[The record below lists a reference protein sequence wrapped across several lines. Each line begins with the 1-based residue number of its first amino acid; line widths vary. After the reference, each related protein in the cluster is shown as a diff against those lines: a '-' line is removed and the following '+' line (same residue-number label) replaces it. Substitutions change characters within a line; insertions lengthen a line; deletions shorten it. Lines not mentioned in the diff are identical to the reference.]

1 MVDDPVRGGRAAWRH
16 IIDAS
21 KAVVRNDRVCDG
33 EADRAGGRL
42 DQDAVARQKAGKV
55 EILRHAVGDGE
66 TATRVEHDA
75 VGAGGADPIE
85 RYAVYFDVVARA
97 SIDGDRVS
105 VRWRGDV
112 GPALAL
118 DGDGVADGERAVG
131 AGVERI
137 DLTSHCRCVHGGLE
151 MPAG

>member
-1 MVDDPVRGGRAAWRH
+1 MVDGPVRGGRAARRP

-21 KAVVRNDRVCDG
+21 TAVVRNDRVGDN
-33 EADRAGGRL
+33 EADRTGGRL
-42 DQDAVARQKAGKV
+42 DQDAVALRTAAAA

-66 TATRVEHDA
+66 AAAGVEDNP

-97 SIDGDRVS
+97 GIDGDRVS

-112 GPALAL
+112 GPALAFDS
-118 DGDGVADGERAVG
+118 DGLADGERAVG
-131 AGVERI
+131 ARVERI
-137 DLTSHCRCVHGGLE
+137 DLATR
-151 MPAG
+151 